1 MEMKEREQNK
11 ERDTDKDRDTGKG
24 STNKDRVLD
33 WDKYI
38 RGELDELQIRH
49 AESLLLHD
57 TDALDA
63 YMTALSC
70 LGAELPRLQQE
81 DAFIEAIM
89 LKLPEQNGERR
100 KNERVKP
107 STRKRRIREHPLF
120 NYVIAA
126 SITLFL
132 LSFGVFDRMTSGAQ
146 HVIPPSSEQPFS
158 EQIMDKTSDWI
169 DQLKP

>member
-1 MEMKEREQNK
+1 MEMNNNV
-11 ERDTDKDRDTGKG
+11 DKVFG
-24 STNKDRVLD
+24 

-38 RGELDELQIRH
+38 RGELDEQQTRH

-57 TDALDA
+57 TDALEA
-63 YMTALSC
+63 YMNALSS
-70 LGAELPRLQQE
+70 LEAELPRLQQE

-89 LKLPEQNGERR
+89 LKLPAQSGKRQ
-100 KNERVKP
+100 KNERAK
-107 STRKRRIREHPLF
+107 SSRRKRRIREHPLF

-158 EQIMDKTSDWI
+158 EQIMNKTSDWI